1 MKKWGLRK
9 LIHEQRPYSC
19 PNFLEPFME
28 SDSCQL
34 VFDYVQETRSKS
46 GPKIQ
51 LPYNWLVTEEEEV
64 ENSEAKSKEIDLYN
78 LGL

>member
-1 MKKWGLRK
+1 MRK
-9 LIHEQRPYSC
+9 C

-28 SDSCQL
+28 SDSHQLL

-64 ENSEAKSKEIDLYN
+64 ENSHAKSKEIDLYN

>member
-1 MKKWGLRK
+1 
-9 LIHEQRPYSC
+9 
-19 PNFLEPFME
+19 ME
-28 SDSCQL
+28 SDSHQLL
-34 VFDYVQETRSKS
+34 VFDYVQETRSKF

-64 ENSEAKSKEIDLYN
+64 ENSHAKSKEIDLYN